1 MLLLVRHYPMQ
12 HLCHY
17 QFKEVMK
24 FLVDECVGP
33 TVAHWLKQNGY
44 DAISIYDDLPGIS
57 DDLVL
62 KKALLE
68 NRILITSDK
77 DFGELIFKNRVQH
90 CGILL
95 LRLFNEKPSNKIDV
109 LNRILADYATE
120 ICNNFIVATE
130 KTIRIIKS

>member
-1 MLLLVRHYPMQ
+1 
-12 HLCHY
+12 
-17 QFKEVMK
+17 MK